1 MKKILLTNDD
11 GFDSSGLL
19 ALKDALQNLAHITI
33 VAPASEKSACGH
45 GLTLT
50 CPLSF
55 VRIDDDFYKLEDG
68 TPSDCVYLALN

>member
-1 MKKILLTNDD
+1 MKRILLTNDD

-19 ALKDALQNLAHITI
+19 ALKDALKDIAHVMV

-50 CPLSF
+50 RPLSF
-55 VRIDDDFYKLEDG
+55 VQLDDDFYKLEDG
-68 TPSDCVYLALN
+68 TPSD